1 MRSSKV
7 VYLYLPREVELALKE
22 VVRCL
27 SDICRVRYLSDRLYK
42 STLHYIANRGKLIRP
57 VLLLLTCHMLNG
69 DLDKAIRAAVAVE
82 CVHIASLLQDDVFD
96 MHRER
101 RGVSTPRELFG
112 DFFSILASNV
122 FIAKAVEYSILT
134 GVDKVPIEIARAAID
149 LADGEALEL
158 ELRESSRIDPQH
170 YFSIIRKKT
179 ASLIEAAMVIGAY
192 LSKASERDVKKVRM
206 LGRLLGILYQV
217 RDDIIDFLD
226 GENEKVNIVNV
237 FMSSGLDRDSALD
250 KALKILRN
258 LFKSVDKAID
268 SVFGE
273 KGQILKSLVHSNLRL
288 HIADLF

>member
-1 MRSSKV
+1 M
-7 VYLYLPREVELALKE
+7 YLYLPHEVELALKE
-22 VVRCL
+22 VVKCL
-27 SDICRVRYLSDRLYK
+27 FDICRVRYLSDRLYK
-42 STLHYIANRGKLIRP
+42 STLHYITNRGKLIRP
-57 VLLLLTCHMLNG
+57 ILLLLTCHMLNG
-69 DLDKAIRAAVAVE
+69 DMSKAVRAAVAVE

-134 GVDKVPIEIARAAID
+134 GVDKVPMEIARAAID

-158 ELRESSRIDPQH
+158 ELRESSKINTQH
-170 YFSIIRKKT
+170 YFYIIRKKT
-179 ASLIEAAMVIGAY
+179 ASLIEASMVIGAY
-192 LSKASERDVKKVRM
+192 LSDASERDIKRVRM

-226 GENEKVNIVNV
+226 GEDEKVNIVNV
-237 FMSSGLDRDSALD
+237 FMSSGLDRELALS
-250 KALKILRN
+250 KAIEILRN

-273 KGQILKSLVHSNLRL
+273 RGRVLKSLIHSSLRL